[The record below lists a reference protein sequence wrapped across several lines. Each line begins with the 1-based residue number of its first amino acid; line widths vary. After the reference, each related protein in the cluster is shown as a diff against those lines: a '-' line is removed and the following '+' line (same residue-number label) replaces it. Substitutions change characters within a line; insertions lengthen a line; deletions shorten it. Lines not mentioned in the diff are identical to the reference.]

1 LRCLKGRLVPSI
13 LAAQGNSAMGRFRLQ
28 ETQRDIDFVPRRI
41 IIAGYTGR
49 NQEEVRAHINELAA
63 QGVPAPA
70 EIPTIFRATLDRLTT
85 DSETEVLGEH
95 TSGEAEAALLVDGND
110 IWVAIG
116 SDHTDRELE
125 KVDIAA
131 SKQVCPKPVSAEVWR
146 YADVRGRWDSL
157 VLRSWVG
164 ESGREQLYQEG
175 RMSAVLSP
183 EDLLA
188 ILRRRLEKLVDG
200 AVIFTGTI
208 PLIGGRFVPRPRFEA
223 ELFDE
228 STGHSLRCVYR
239 VRRVDPEPK
248 FFL

>member
-1 LRCLKGRLVPSI
+1 MVK
-13 LAAQGNSAMGRFRLQ
+13 FKLQ
-28 ETQRDIDFVPRRI
+28 ATRRDLGFVPRRI

-49 NQEEVRAHINELAA
+49 NQEEVKAHIGELAV

-85 DSETEVLGEH
+85 ESEMEVLGEH
-95 TSGEAEAALLVDGND
+95 TSGEAEAVLLVEGND

-125 KVDIAA
+125 KLDIGAA
-131 SKQVCPKPVSAEVWR
+131 KQVCSKPVSGEVWK
-146 YADVRGRWDSL
+146 YADMRERWDSL

-164 ESGREQLYQEG
+164 ESRREQLYQEA
-175 RMSAVLSP
+175 RMSALLPP

-188 ILRRRLEKLVDG
+188 ILRRRLGKLVDG

-208 PLIGGRFVPRPRFEA
+208 PLLGGLFAPRPYFEA

-228 STGHSLRCVYR
+228 STGHSLSCVYK
-239 VRRVDPEPK
+239 VRRVDAS
-248 FFL
+248 

>member
-1 LRCLKGRLVPSI
+1 
-13 LAAQGNSAMGRFRLQ
+13 MGKFKLQ
-28 ETQRDIDFVPRRI
+28 ATQRDVDFVPRRI

-85 DSETEVLGEH
+85 DSEMEVLGEH
-95 TSGEAEAALLVDGND
+95 TSGEAEAVLFVDGND
-110 IWVAIG
+110 IWVAVG

-125 KVDIAA
+125 KVNIAA

-146 YADVRGRWDSL
+146 YADVRERWDSL

-164 ESGREQLYQEG
+164 ESSREQLYQEG
-175 RMSAVLSP
+175 RMSAILP
-183 EDLLA
+183 PADLLA
-188 ILRRRLEKLVDG
+188 ILRGRLGKLVDG

-208 PLIGGRFVPRPRFEA
+208 PLLGGRFIIRPYFEA
-223 ELFDE
+223 ELLDE
-228 STGHSLRCVYR
+228 YSGQSLRCAYR
-239 VRRVDPEPK
+239 VRRADAS
-248 FFL
+248 